1 MSKLTRRHFG
11 KGALVS
17 AGAALAMPALTRP
30 AFASDQ
36 LLIVQWGAMWIEV
49 SREILEMYL
58 DSTGSDLSVTWEQH
72 SGGSAAI
79 LARIQAEWPNTQR
92 NIVSAWD
99 PVFRS
104 MIKED
109 WLEPVDESIVT
120 NMSSIPDLFVQKDS
134 AGRKMTVPLST
145 AGAFWGYR
153 EDILPDGFD
162 TIEDLLRPEFR
173 GQVCIPYPVNLTG
186 LFIVTCA
193 IQRGGDEFN
202 TEPGW
207 DFVKELAASGAI
219 GQICTSNS
227 EFINAMA
234 TGLYGVGFW
243 NNGGWFATATNFP
256 VVIKNRM
263 PDNKGFL
270 YNEGF
275 SVLKGSP
282 LEPSWELTNFFAR
295 PEINELYNMNLG
307 SGPTHPDAKA
317 NPLIADWFY
326 GPDELEQYAYVADFD
341 HLGIVL
347 SDWNA
352 RWEREVLPLI
362 P

>member
-1 MSKLTRRHFG
+1 MTSLTRRRFTQG
-11 KGALVS
+11 MLAS
-17 AGAALAMPALTRP
+17 SGAALTMPALTRP
-30 AFASDQ
+30 AFAADR
-36 LLIVQWGAMWIEV
+36 LLIVQWGAMWIDV
-49 SREILEMYL
+49 SRQILDKYL
-58 DSTGSDLSVTWEQH
+58 EETGSDVRVAWEQH
-72 SGGSAAI
+72 SGGAAAI

-92 NIVSAWD
+92 NMISAWD

-104 MIKED
+104 MMNED

-120 NMSSIPDLFVQKDS
+120 NLADIPDLFVQKD
-134 AGRKMTVPLST
+134 AEGRAMTVPLST

-153 EDILPDGFD
+153 EDLLPNGFD
-162 TIEDLLRPEFR
+162 SIEDLLRPEFR
-173 GQVCIPYPVNLTG
+173 GQLCIPYPINLTG

-202 TEPGW
+202 VEPGW
-207 DFVKELAASGAI
+207 EFVKELAASGAI

-234 TGLYGVGFW
+234 TNQFGVGFW
-243 NNGGWFATATNFP
+243 NNGGWFATAENFP

-275 SVLKGSP
+275 CVLKGSP
-282 LEPSWELTNFFAR
+282 LDAAWDLANFFAR
-295 PEINELYNMNLG
+295 PDINELYNMGLG

-326 GPDELEQYAYVADFD
+326 EPEELDEFAYVADFD
-341 HLGIVL
+341 HLGSVMG
-347 SDWNA
+347 DWNE
-352 RWEREVLPLI
+352 RWETEVLPLI